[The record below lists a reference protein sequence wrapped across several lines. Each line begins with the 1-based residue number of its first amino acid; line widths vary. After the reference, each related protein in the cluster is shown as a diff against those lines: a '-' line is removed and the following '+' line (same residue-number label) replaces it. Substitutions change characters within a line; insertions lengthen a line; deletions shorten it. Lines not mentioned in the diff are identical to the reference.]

1 MTDSAEVV
9 VVIEGE
15 LAARL
20 TAHQQA
26 TGMSPEEVL
35 DLAMEMAEQSEAVA
49 ARIRAARRGV
59 DLDG

>member
-1 MTDSAEVV
+1 M
-9 VVIEGE
+9 VIEGE